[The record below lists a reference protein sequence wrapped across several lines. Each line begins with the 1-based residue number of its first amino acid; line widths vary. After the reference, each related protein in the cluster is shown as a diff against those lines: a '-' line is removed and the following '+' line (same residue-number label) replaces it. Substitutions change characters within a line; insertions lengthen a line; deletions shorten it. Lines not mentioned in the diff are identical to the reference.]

1 MVVNLLEMLK
11 FIVELVIIAIKF
23 HLQNFVLKVILLFI
37 SGGNELTFY
46 LCDTLNNPISAYKNY

>member
-23 HLQNFVLKVILLFI
+23 HLQNFGLNVILLFI
-37 SGGNELTFY
+37 SNGNELTFK